1 MKKYAIVIDDTTN
14 KCDIA
19 LGNNTSYFLSEGFT
33 EQEVEK
39 GYDGAWYLAGY
50 APQPSIEYQ
59 NEQIR
64 KQREAR
70 FVAESDPLRMD
81 YDEALA
87 RGQDNAEELKQT
99 WLASKDAIRADL
111 PYIVEQGEPSP
122 DEVPD
127 EAPVEDDSQDESPV
141 EEGVQQELF

>member
-1 MKKYAIVIDDTTN
+1 MLAKIIDDETKEVSVATGTN
-14 KCDIA
+14 TA
-19 LGNNTSYFLSEGFT
+19 YYLSEGYT
-33 EQEVEK
+33 EMLVEQSYT
-39 GYDGAWYLAGY
+39 GQWYLEGY

-64 KQREAR
+64 QQREAR

-111 PYIVEQGEPSP
+111 PYIVEQGEPTS

-127 EAPVEDDSQDESPV
+127 EAPVEEDL
-141 EEGVQQELF
+141 QQELF

>member
-1 MKKYAIVIDDTTN
+1 MHAKIINEETKQCEVGTGTN
-14 KCDIA
+14 VEFYKSIGMEEMDV
-19 LGNNTSYFLSEGFT
+19 
-33 EQEVEK
+33 EQAYN
-39 GYDGAWYLAGY
+39 GDWYLKGY
-50 APQPSIEYQ
+50 APQPSLEYQ

-64 KQREAR
+64 QQREVR

-87 RGQDNAEELKQT
+87 RGQDNAEELKQI

-111 PYIVEQGEPSP
+111 PYIVEQGEPAP

-127 EAPVEDDSQDESPV
+127 EAPVEEDSQEEAPV
-141 EEGVQQELF
+141 EEDVQQELF